1 MAKRKLDRK
10 REFIQVPINPEDKA
24 DFDAWCEANSTT
36 MSEVVRRAIAPYILK
51 GSELRREKASA

>member
-1 MAKRKLDRK
+1 MPKRKLGRK

-36 MSEVVRRAIAPYILK
+36 MSEVVRKAIAPYIVK
-51 GSELRREKASA
+51 GSQLRQQSAAS